1 MVRRIVSGAALVG
14 AMLFVSMPAHAH
26 CPLCTAG
33 AAVAAGLAAVLGV
46 QYGAIGVFLGGFA
59 TALGLWV
66 FRLVKKRYIPGQNV
80 LLFLAVYLSTLLPL
94 VPFTKDYSSWYV
106 SWGGDYGSLFNRTY
120 LINWFIVGAILGTL
134 GVYFAPRI
142 SIGLTR
148 LRGGSTFKFQGV
160 LLTFLMLSITA
171 FLMQVLR

>member
-1 MVRRIVSGAALVG
+1 MVKRIVSGTALVG
-14 AMLFVSMPAHAH
+14 TLLFVSVPAHAH

-33 AAVAAGLAAVLGV
+33 AAVAAGLAALLGV
-46 QYGAIGVFLGGFA
+46 KYGAIGVFLGGFA

-66 FRLVKKRYIPGQNV
+66 SRLVQKQQIPWKNI
-80 LLFLAVYLSTLLPL
+80 LLFLAVYLFTLLPL
-94 VPFTKDYSSWYV
+94 VPFTKDYSSRYI

-120 LINWFIVGAILGTL
+120 LINWFIVGAIFGSLI
-134 GVYFAPRI
+134 VYFAPRL
-142 SIGLTR
+142 SVAVTK

-160 LLTFLMLSITA
+160 LLTFLILSITA

>member
-14 AMLFVSMPAHAH
+14 TLSFVSVPVYAH

-33 AAVAAGLAAVLGV
+33 AALAVGLASLLGV
-46 QYGAIGVFLGGFA
+46 KYGTIGVFLGGFA

-66 FRLVKKRYIPGQNV
+66 SRFVRKRDFPWQNI
-80 LLFLAVYLSTLLPL
+80 LLFLVVYLSTLLPL

-106 SWGGDYGSLFNRTY
+106 LWGGDYGSLFNRTY
-120 LINWFIVGAILGTL
+120 LINWFIVGAILGSL
-134 GVYFAPRI
+134 VVYFAPRL
-142 SIGLTR
+142 SASLTQ
-148 LRGGSTFKFQGV
+148 LRGGNTFKFQGV
-160 LLTFLMLSITA
+160 ILTFLILSITA

>member
-1 MVRRIVSGAALVG
+1 MVRRIVSVAALVG
-14 AMLFVSMPAHAH
+14 ALSLVSVPVHAH

-33 AAVAAGLAAVLGV
+33 AAVAAGLAALLGV
-46 QYGAIGVFLGGFA
+46 KYGAIGVFLGGFA

-66 FRLVKKRYIPGQNV
+66 SRFVPKRHIPWRNIF
-80 LLFLAVYLSTLLPL
+80 LFLVVYLSTLLPL

-106 SWGGDYGSLFNRTY
+106 FWGGDYGSLFNRTY
-120 LINWFIVGAILGTL
+120 LINWFIVGAILGSL
-134 GVYFAPRI
+134 SVYFAPRL
-142 SIGLTR
+142 SAAVTK

-160 LLTFLMLSITA
+160 LLTFLILSMTA

>member
-1 MVRRIVSGAALVG
+1 MVRKIVSSATLVG
-14 AMLFVSMPAHAH
+14 TLLFASVSAQAH

-33 AAVAAGLAAVLGV
+33 AAVAAGLAALLGV
-46 QYGAIGVFLGGFA
+46 KFGAIGVFLGGFA

-66 FRLVKKRYIPGQNV
+66 SRFVQKQKIPWKNI

-106 SWGGDYGSLFNRTY
+106 LWGGDYGSLFNRTY
-120 LINWFIVGAILGTL
+120 LINWFIVGAIFGSL
-134 GVYFAPRI
+134 GVYFAPRL
-142 SIGLTR
+142 SVALTQ
-148 LRGGSTFKFQGV
+148 LRGGNTFKFQGV
-160 LLTFLMLSITA
+160 ILTFLILSMTA